1 MENISEILFLIFLTC
16 IGSIFAFN
24 NSLNETNTTVNYNVE
39 VINNSENITIDV
51 SPYKNK
57 ESKEVKFVDIKYKP
71 NSEINSKIKTKTKKL
86 DSNEKIYSILQFNK
100 NPSKEEIKELKN
112 EGIELLSYISS
123 DTWYVSISQDLDNIF
138 TTNDDGDVKL
148 NSNNFNDEYL
158 VRSIDEVK
166 PEFKQ
171 SKYIREDKI
180 GDWAKD
186 DKGNVYL
193 MVQFHMG
200 VSFEKA
206 ETLVENMGGESLNKI
221 KSINSLT
228 ISIPENKIDDL
239 SNIDEVKRI
248 ETISS
253 PAEDKLANSRKVIN
267 VDYNLN

>member
-112 EGIELLSYISS
+112 EGIELLGYISS

-138 TTNDDGDVKL
+138 TTNDGGDVKL
-148 NSNNFNDEYL
+148 NSNNFNDKYL
-158 VRSIDEVK
+158 VRSLDEIK
-166 PEFKQ
+166 PEYKQ
-171 SKYIREDKI
+171 SKYIRENKI
-180 GDWAKD
+180 GTWGKD
-186 DKGNVYL
+186 ENGNVYL
-193 MVQFHMG
+193 VVQFHRDI
-200 VSFEKA
+200 SLDKA
-206 ETLVENMGGESLNKI
+206 ENLMNKKGFEVVSEIGTLNTLVVKLGGGEN
-221 KSINSLT
+221 N
-228 ISIPENKIDDL
+228 E
-239 SNIDEVKRI
+239 
-248 ETISS
+248 
-253 PAEDKLANSRKVIN
+253 
-267 VDYNLN
+267 